1 MEKINFPKTPGK
13 HRFKPLFRAEDLL
26 KNLKGAFTYKK
37 AVLIY
42 SKELFKKFGEVYTLK
57 HSSIEKEINPN
68 GIYEFDGN
76 RLLVHLSI
84 GAPLTAVV
92 AEELIA
98 IGVKELL
105 IMGTAGSLRS
115 ELKIGSIVVC
125 TKALRDE
132 GVSHHYL
139 PNGKYVGPSRDLTK
153 RIEQVLKKN
162 DLNFAKGATWTI
174 DAPYAETIQEVK
186 RYSKAHIST
195 VEMEAAALFAVA
207 KKRKV
212 KAAALFTI
220 SDILSVDSWSGFVE
234 EEYRHEEIYPI
245 FAKLAAMW

>member
-1 MEKINFPKTPGK
+1 MEKINFPKMPGK
-13 HRFKPLFRAEDLL
+13 HRFKPLFGAENLL
-26 KNLKGAFTYKK
+26 KDLKGAFTYKK

-42 SKELFKKFGEVYTLK
+42 SKELLKKFNEANALR
-57 HSSIEKEINPN
+57 HSDIERRINPN

-76 RLLVHLSI
+76 RLLVYLAM

-98 IGVKELL
+98 IGVKEFL
-105 IMGTAGSLRS
+105 IMGTAGSLRND
-115 ELKIGSIVVC
+115 LKIGSIVVC

-139 PNGKYVGPSRDLTK
+139 PNGKYVEPSKDLTK
-153 RIEQVLKKN
+153 RIEKILKKKKV
-162 DLNFAKGATWTI
+162 NFAKGATWTI
-174 DAPYAETIQEVK
+174 DAPYAETVQEVE
-186 RYSKAHIST
+186 RYSREGIST
-195 VEMEAAALFAVA
+195 VEMEAATLFAVA
-207 KKRKV
+207 KRRKV

-220 SDILSVDSWSGFVE
+220 SDILDKDNWSGIIE
-234 EEYRHEEIYPI
+234 EEYRHEKIYPI